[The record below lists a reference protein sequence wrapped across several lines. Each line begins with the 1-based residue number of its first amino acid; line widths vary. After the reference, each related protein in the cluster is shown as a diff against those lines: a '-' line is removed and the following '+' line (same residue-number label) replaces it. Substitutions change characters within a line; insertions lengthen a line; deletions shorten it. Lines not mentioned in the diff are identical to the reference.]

1 MNKRIQMLYYVAFDT
16 APTKDWHLMIEVFVL
31 PLRFS
36 TIGNAPGLTQNAAV
50 KQEVLGWL
58 VEGLREA

>member
-36 TIGNAPGLTQNAAV
+36 TIGRTRSNTERSSKAGSIR
-50 KQEVLGWL
+50 L
-58 VEGLREA
+58 VGGGTA